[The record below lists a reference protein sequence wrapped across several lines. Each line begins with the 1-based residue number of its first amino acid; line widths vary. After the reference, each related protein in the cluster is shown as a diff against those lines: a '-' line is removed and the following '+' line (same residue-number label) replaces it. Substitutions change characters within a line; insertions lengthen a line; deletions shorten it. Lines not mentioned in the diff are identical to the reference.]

1 MRPLFLILTALIVH
15 HIQFAQPVIL
25 HTDWSQTGILRFEN
39 TSILPVKDSGEFTRM
54 DTVTYYGTLAVVD
67 PTPGNTIME
76 FMVTGV
82 AEPTGDLSE
91 NGLDLL
97 TLWMAMTHAG
107 KVTYRLKEK
116 GTFDTILE
124 IENLA
129 AAVER
134 YCHLLDYDCLAFED
148 ETGEEEDGWRFDM
161 TGLVENI
168 FTEGVSKKL
177 DYIHGYAGDTLVVGK
192 YRDMKDFPDW
202 QEAISDPLLKDM
214 DISGESLLLDR
225 GEDYVYESIA
235 IFDMNKMMQMM
246 YEMFANAMTE
256 EDGESGKKKKKKKG
270 KDAVKEKSSALNDM
284 PDMSMELQLTYI
296 LSKPSLIPMECN
308 METTS
313 RVKEKGSTGPPVVI
327 RGFDLFKVTG
337 ME

>member
-1 MRPLFLILTALIVH
+1 M
-15 HIQFAQPVIL
+15 
-25 HTDWSQTGILRFEN
+25 
-39 TSILPVKDSGEFTRM
+39 
-54 DTVTYYGTLAVVD
+54 
-67 PTPGNTIME
+67 
-76 FMVTGV
+76 
-82 AEPTGDLSE
+82 
-91 NGLDLL
+91 
-97 TLWMAMTHAG
+97 
-107 KVTYRLKEK
+107 
-116 GTFDTILE
+116 
-124 IENLA
+124 
-129 AAVER
+129 
-134 YCHLLDYDCLAFED
+134 
-148 ETGEEEDGWRFDM
+148 
-161 TGLVENI
+161 
-168 FTEGVSKKL
+168 
-177 DYIHGYAGDTLVVGK
+177 
-192 YRDMKDFPDW
+192 
-202 QEAISDPLLKDM
+202 
-214 DISGESLLLDR
+214 
-225 GEDYVYESIA
+225 YESIA